1 MGGWVGGIFLRAF
14 VAILGVVAIMWLAL
28 WYYIPPP
35 PSTITIAAGLKS
47 GAFEHIANR
56 YREKL
61 GRHHVKLDVRITGG
75 SLDNFKLVM
84 DPNSGVDAALVF
96 GGISNSAQA
105 PGLLSLGR
113 IDYAPY
119 WIFYR
124 SAEPQDRLT
133 QLKGKRVIVSPT
145 VQTIATKI
153 LSAYGVNS
161 DNTTFLPIIGPPTVK
176 ALVAGEAD
184 ATFLPPIE
192 LNSPLTQALLRDP
205 NVRLMNVTQAEALT
219 RLYPFLNRLVL
230 LQGVVDLE
238 RNIPATDVNLIG
250 STNAVLVRK
259 NLHPELVVLLAQ
271 TILEEH
277 GGAGV
282 FHRAGEFPTQ
292 TDPEFP
298 MAEEAHDFYKNG
310 PSFLQKYLPFWMINY
325 TKRIIAVS
333 LTAMAIVIPL
343 FSFAPRLY
351 QWFLRVYTAKLY
363 VRLRLV
369 EAELKQAST
378 APQVATLQTDVE
390 NIDRATTILPMRHSD
405 QFFALKLH
413 IDRMRE
419 QLASRLVDLRS

>member
-1 MGGWVGGIFLRAF
+1 
-14 VAILGVVAIMWLAL
+14 
-28 WYYIPPP
+28 
-35 PSTITIAAGLKS
+35 
-47 GAFEHIANR
+47 
-56 YREKL
+56 L

-205 NVRLMNVTQAEALT
+205 NVRLMNVTQAEALP
-219 RLYPFLNRLVL
+219 RLYPLLNRLVL